1 MSQRVVLWQGNE
13 ACAQGA
19 IYAGCNFFGG
29 YPITPSTE
37 VAEEMSRLLP
47 KNGGKFIQ
55 MEDEIAGLGAVLGAA
70 AAGAKAMTAT
80 SGPGFSLMM
89 ELLGYGCMAELPC
102 VIVNVQRGGPS
113 TGLPTK
119 GAQADML
126 QARWG
131 THGDHPTIAL
141 SPASIEECFT
151 QTVKCF
157 NLAERFRLPVLL
169 MMDEFIGHM
178 REKMTV
184 PAPGQLEVY
193 THPRPRVKPAE
204 YQHFGPGTEVGGA
217 YAAMGSGY
225 RFNITGLTHDPMG
238 FPTNRADE
246 TKWKMDRLRSKVEDH
261 RAELVEV
268 HEEFMEDAEVLLFSY
283 GAATRTS
290 QQVVR
295 QARAQ
300 GLKVGLLRPAIVWPF
315 PDQAVAEALRK
326 VEAMV
331 VVEMN
336 QGQMILEVERCNRT
350 HTRVLPALRYDGEM
364 ITPSEVMK
372 VLEEAAR

>member
-1 MSQRVVLWQGNE
+1 MSKQVALLQGNE
-13 ACAQGA
+13 ACAAGA

-37 VAEEMSRLLP
+37 IAEEMARLLP
-47 KNGGKFIQ
+47 KHGGKFIQ
-55 MEDEIAGLGAVLGAA
+55 MEDEIAGIGSVLGAA

-119 GAQADML
+119 GAQADMM

-141 SPASIEECFT
+141 SPSSIEECFT
-151 QTVKCF
+151 QTVRCF
-157 NLAERFRLPVLL
+157 NLAERFRMPVLL

-178 REKMTV
+178 REKMNL
-184 PAPGQLEVY
+184 PAPGALEVY
-193 THPRPRVKPAE
+193 NHPRPKVKPSE
-204 YQHFGPGTEVGGA
+204 YVHFGEGTSVGGA
-217 YAAMGSGY
+217 YAAMGSGF

-246 TKWKMDRLRSKVEDH
+246 TKWKMDRLQAKIEEH
-261 RAELVEV
+261 RGELVMVER
-268 HEEFMEDAEVLLFSY
+268 EFMEDAEVVLFSY
-283 GAATRTS
+283 GAAARTA

-300 GLKVGLLRPAIVWPF
+300 GVKAGLVRPTLVWPF
-315 PDQAVAEALRK
+315 PDQLMSDILRK
-326 VEAMV
+326 SKAVV

-336 QGQMILEVERCNRT
+336 QGQLALEVERSNRS
-350 HTRVLPALRYDGEM
+350 HTRVLTALRYDGEM
-364 ITPSEVMK
+364 ITPAEVMK
-372 VLEEAAR
+372 VVEEAAR

>member
-1 MSQRVVLWQGNE
+1 MSRQVVLLQGNE
-13 ACAQGA
+13 ACARGA

-37 VAEEMSRLLP
+37 VAEEMARMLP
-47 KNGGKFIQ
+47 KHGGKFIQ
-55 MEDEIAGLGAVLGAA
+55 MEDEIASLGSVLGAA

-119 GAQADML
+119 GAQADMM

-141 SPASIEECFT
+141 SPSSIEECFT

-157 NLAERFRLPVLL
+157 NLAERFRMPVILL
-169 MMDEFIGHM
+169 MDEFIGHM
-178 REKMTV
+178 REKMAL
-184 PAPGQLEVY
+184 PQPGEMEVY
-193 THPRPRVKPAE
+193 THPRPKVKPAQYE
-204 YQHFGPGTEVGGA
+204 HYGQDSGVGGA
-217 YAAMGSGY
+217 YANMGSGY
-225 RFNITGLTHDPMG
+225 RFNITGLTHDPKG
-238 FPTNRADE
+238 FPTNRPDE
-246 TKWKMDRLRSKVEDH
+246 TKWKMDRLRAKIEDH
-261 RAELVEV
+261 RSELVMAEQ
-268 HEEFMEDAEVLLFSY
+268 EFLDDAEVVLFSY
-283 GAATRTS
+283 GAAARTS
-290 QQVVR
+290 RHVVR

-300 GLKVGLLRPAIVWPF
+300 GFKAGLLRPAVLWPF
-315 PDQAVAEALRK
+315 PDRLVTEVLRRIK
-326 VEAMV
+326 AMV

-336 QGQMILEVERCNRT
+336 QGQMISEVERANHT
-350 HTRVLPALRYDGEM
+350 HTRILPALRYDGEM
-364 ITPSEVMK
+364 ITPDEVMN

>member
-1 MSQRVVLWQGNE
+1 MSNQVALLQGNE
-13 ACAQGA
+13 ACAAGA
-19 IYAGCNFFGG
+19 IYAGCDFFGG

-37 VAEEMSRLLP
+37 VAEEMARLLP
-47 KNGGKFIQ
+47 RHGGKFIQ
-55 MEDEIAGLGAVLGAA
+55 MEDEIAGIGSVLGAA

-119 GAQADML
+119 GAQADMM

-131 THGDHPTIAL
+131 THGDHQTIAL
-141 SPASIEECFT
+141 APSSIEECFT
-151 QTVKCF
+151 QTVRCF
-157 NLAERFRLPVLL
+157 NLAERFRMPVML

-178 REKMTV
+178 REKMSI
-184 PAPGQLEVY
+184 PAPGELEVY
-193 THPRPRVKPAE
+193 THPRPKVKPSD
-204 YQHFGPGTEVGGA
+204 YQHFGDGTSVGGV

-246 TKWKMDRLRSKVEDH
+246 AKWKLDRLKAKVVDH
-261 RAELVEV
+261 LSELTEVER
-268 HEEFMEDAEVLLFSY
+268 EFMDDAEVVLFSY
-283 GAATRTS
+283 GAAARTS
-290 QQVVR
+290 QQAVR
-295 QARAQ
+295 EARAQ
-300 GLKVGLLRPAIVWPF
+300 GIKAGLIRPTIVWPF
-315 PDQAVAEALRK
+315 PHQLVSDVLRK
-326 VEAMV
+326 AKAVV

-336 QGQMILEVERCNRT
+336 QGQMALEVERANRS
-350 HTRVLPALRYDGEM
+350 HTRMVTALRYDGEM
-364 ITPSEVMK
+364 ITPAEVIK
-372 VLEEAAR
+372 AVEEAAR

>member
-1 MSQRVVLWQGNE
+1 MSKNVALLQGNE
-13 ACAQGA
+13 ACALGA
-19 IYAGCNFFGG
+19 IYAGCDFFGG

-37 VAEEMSRLLP
+37 VAEEMARLLP

-55 MEDEIAGLGAVLGAA
+55 MEDEIAGIGSVLGAA

-89 ELLGYGCMAELPC
+89 ELVGYGCMAELPC

-119 GAQADML
+119 GAQADMM

-131 THGDHPTIAL
+131 THGDHQTIAL
-141 SPASIEECFT
+141 CPSSIEECFT
-151 QTVKCF
+151 QTVRCF
-157 NLAERFRLPVLL
+157 NLAERFRMPVML

-178 REKMTV
+178 REKMII
-184 PAPGQLEVY
+184 PKPGELEVY
-193 THPRPRVKPAE
+193 THPRPKVKPAE
-204 YQHFGPGTEVGGA
+204 YQHFGEGTSVGGA

-225 RFNITGLTHDPMG
+225 RFNITGLTHDPKG

-246 TKWKMDRLRSKVEDH
+246 TKWKMDRLQAKIQEH
-261 RAELVEV
+261 RAELVTVER
-268 HEEFMEDAEVLLFSY
+268 EFMDDAEIVLFSY
-283 GAATRTS
+283 GAAARTS
-290 QQVVR
+290 QQAVR
-295 QARAQ
+295 QAQSQ
-300 GLKVGLLRPAIVWPF
+300 GIKAGLLRPTVVWPF
-315 PDQAVAEALRK
+315 PDQVITETLRK
-326 VEAMV
+326 CKAMV

-336 QGQMILEVERCNRT
+336 QGQLVLEVERANRT

-364 ITPSEVMK
+364 ITPAEVMK
-372 VLEEAAR
+372 VVEEAAR

>member
-1 MSQRVVLWQGNE
+1 MSGKVALLQGNE
-13 ACAQGA
+13 ACAEGA
-19 IYAGCNFFGG
+19 IYAGCDFFGG

-37 VAEEMSRLLP
+37 IAEEMARLLP
-47 KNGGKFIQ
+47 KHGGKFIQ
-55 MEDEIAGLGAVLGAA
+55 MEDEIASIGSVLGAA

-89 ELLGYGCMAELPC
+89 ELVGYGCMAELPC

-119 GAQADML
+119 GAQADMM

-131 THGDHPTIAL
+131 PHGDHPAIAL
-141 SPASIEECFT
+141 SPSTIEECYT
-151 QTVKCF
+151 QTVRCF
-157 NLAERFRLPVLL
+157 NLAERFRMPVML

-178 REKMTV
+178 REKM
-184 PAPGQLEVY
+184 AIPGPGELEVY
-193 THPRPRVKPAE
+193 THPRPKARPSDYV
-204 YQHFGPGTEVGGA
+204 HFGEGTSVGGT

-246 TKWKMDRLRSKVEDH
+246 TKWKMDRLKAKIDDH
-261 RAELVEV
+261 RSDLVELQ
-268 HEEFMEDAEVLLFSY
+268 EEFMGDAEVVLFSY
-283 GAATRTS
+283 GAATRTA

-295 QARAQ
+295 EARDRGIKA
-300 GLKVGLLRPAIVWPF
+300 GLLRPTIVWPF
-315 PDQAVAEALRK
+315 PDQAVTEALRR
-326 VEAMV
+326 ARSMV

-336 QGQMILEVERCNRT
+336 QGQMILQVERANRT
-350 HTRVLPALRYDGEM
+350 HTKVLPALRYDGEM
-364 ITPSEVMK
+364 ITPSEVME
-372 VLEEAAR
+372 VVEEAAR

>member
-1 MSQRVVLWQGNE
+1 MSKQVALLQGNE
-13 ACAQGA
+13 ACALGA
-19 IYAGCNFFGG
+19 IYAGCDFFGG

-37 VAEEMSRLLP
+37 VAEEMALMLP
-47 KNGGKFIQ
+47 RSGGKFIQ
-55 MEDEIAGLGAVLGAA
+55 MEDEIAGIGTVLGAA

-131 THGDHPTIAL
+131 THGDHQAIAL
-141 SPASIEECFT
+141 CPSSIEECFT

-157 NLAERFRLPVLL
+157 NLAERFRMPVLL

-178 REKMTV
+178 REKMTI
-184 PAPGQLEVY
+184 PQPGELETY
-193 THPRPRVKPAE
+193 THPRPKVKPAE
-204 YQHFGPGTEVGGA
+204 YRHFGEGTGVGGA

-225 RFNITGLTHDPMG
+225 RFNITGLTHDPKG

-246 TKWKMDRLRSKVEDH
+246 TKWKMDRLRAKVADH
-261 RAELVEV
+261 LPELTEVER
-268 HEEFMEDAEVLLFSY
+268 EFMDDAEIVIFSY
-283 GAATRTS
+283 GAAARTA
-290 QQVVR
+290 QQAVR
-295 QARAQ
+295 EARAQ
-300 GLKVGLLRPAIVWPF
+300 GVKAGLLRPTVVWPF
-315 PDQAVAEALRK
+315 PDQVVTEALRQAR
-326 VEAMV
+326 AMV
-331 VVEMN
+331 VAELN
-336 QGQMILEVERCNRT
+336 QGQMILEVERANRT

-364 ITPSEVMK
+364 ITPAEVMN
-372 VLEEAAR
+372 VIAEAAR